1 MDTNKYNEIFYSDIF
16 GKKSTKY
23 YKIQKKKIEIIM
35 KMFETHRNGRILDVG
50 CGDGLIS
57 SMLAK
62 RTGAKAY
69 GLDIS
74 KNSIEKAKT
83 RGVEAAAVNIDRD
96 GIPLPENYFDGVLCG
111 DIIEHIYDTEGL
123 IENVRKVLKPN
134 GYVVISTP
142 NIASWYNRFFLMM
155 GLMPT
160 WIESS
165 SKTFTGNPFI
175 KEGVGHI
182 HAFTKRSLTE
192 LLKLNG
198 FRIVETK
205 GSPVMGDGTRSKT
218 KEMIWNTVDSAISRV
233 TSWSS
238 TIIVKARKK

>member
-16 GKKSTKY
+16 GKKSEKY
-23 YKIQKKKIEIIM
+23 YNIQKKKIEIIM
-35 KMFETHRNGRILDVG
+35 EMFDNHPKGRILDVG

-62 RTGAKAY
+62 KTKAKAY
-69 GLDIS
+69 GVDIS
-74 KNSIEKAKT
+74 KNSIETAKMK
-83 RGVEAAAVNIDRD
+83 GVEAKVVNIDKE
-96 GIPLPENYFDGVLCG
+96 GIPFPREYFDGVLCG

-123 IENVRKVLKPN
+123 IENVWKILKPK

-192 LLKLNG
+192 LLRLKG
-198 FRIVETK
+198 FQIIKVK
-205 GSPVMGDGTRSKT
+205 GSPVMGDGTRSKA
-218 KEMIWNTVDSAISRV
+218 KEMVWNKVDSAISRI

-238 TIIVKARKK
+238 TIVVKARKK